1 MLDNILYLRGK
12 DYTLFVAYPHHWSGR
27 MMQIRCM
34 TLRLYTRAYRRSETR
49 MFLDKVNHQAR
60 IRINRFHHS
69 HALLSCSICASISSS
84 LRRHSG
90 DSGLSRRR
98 CKSAAALPRSGP
110 AGVSSMVSS
119 IRYGLETWTSS
130 NRRTSPE
137 GSKMASTVC
146 SMVFSAKESLG

>member
-34 TLRLYTRAYRRSETR
+34 MSRLYTRAYRRSETR

-90 DSGLSRRR
+90 GSGLSRRR
-98 CKSAAALPRSGP
+98 CKSAAALPRSGYGFCTRRAPRSPSSSARP
-110 AGVSSMVSS
+110 ARRVW
-119 IRYGLETWTSS
+119 RRAACLPRATS
-130 NRRTSPE
+130 
-137 GSKMASTVC
+137 
-146 SMVFSAKESLG
+146 